1 MRDEYNYT
9 FHKANIEGYKL
20 KSWMR
25 KTTEY
30 GTVWIPNH
38 KEQDEQK
45 ADAKISQPLEK
56 PWAIQ
61 KSHKTLTS
69 C

>member
-9 FHKANIEGYKL
+9 FHKANREGYKL

-56 PWAIQ
+56 P
-61 KSHKTLTS
+61 
-69 C
+69 